1 MRGVTGVLAI
11 FGPTAVGKTAIAIA
25 AARRIAAHGGRAV
38 AVGADALQLYAGLE
52 VLTAAPTPDE
62 RAELDHRLVGSV
74 AVTEEFSVARYA
86 RLAHAEIDGLL
97 AAGITPIVVGGTG
110 LYLRAA
116 LADLQLRPP
125 PEPGVRE
132 GLMREL
138 DEFGP
143 EALHARLAA
152 AAPWAAERIGPRDRS
167 RIVRSL
173 ELLAAGQLEPG
184 PAENEL
190 WTAHTRHPTRLVGLV
205 MDRDALVARID
216 ARVDEMVDAGVV
228 DEVHRADAAGASST
242 ARAAVGFSEF
252 LAGDIDGAKVRTR
265 RLARR
270 QLTWMR
276 KLAGVELVDVT
287 DRDADEVAAA
297 LDLDSL
303 RG

>member
-1 MRGVTGVLAI
+1 MAGVLAI
-11 FGPTAVGKTAIAIA
+11 FGPTAVGKTGVALA
-25 AARRIAAHGGRAV
+25 AASRLRAAGGRPV
-38 AVGADALQLYAGLE
+38 AVGADALQLYRGLD
-52 VLTAAPTPDE
+52 VLTAAPSPDE
-62 RAELDHRLVGSV
+62 RAALEHRLV
-74 AVTEEFSVARYA
+74 ACADVTDSFSVARYA

-97 AAGITPIVVGGTG
+97 AEGATPIVVGGTG

-132 GLMREL
+132 ALLAEL
-138 DEFGP
+138 DEVGP
-143 EALHARLAA
+143 EVLHARLAA
-152 AAPWAAERIGPRDRS
+152 AAPWAAERITPRDRS

-173 ELLAAGQLEPG
+173 ELLAAGRLEPP

-190 WTAHTRHPTRLVGLV
+190 WTARTRHPTRLVGLV
-205 MDRDALVARID
+205 MDREALVARID
-216 ARVDEMVDAGVV
+216 ARVDAMVEAGVI
-228 DEVHRADAAGASST
+228 DEVRAADAAGASAT
-242 ARAAVGFSEF
+242 ARAAVGFTE
-252 LAGDIDGAKVRTR
+252 LLTGDVEGAKVRTR

-287 DRDADEVAAA
+287 GRRPEEVAAA

-303 RG
+303 RP

>member
-1 MRGVTGVLAI
+1 MPGVLAI
-11 FGPTAVGKTAIAIA
+11 FGPTAVGKTAFAIA
-25 AARRIAAHGGRAV
+25 AADRLRAGGDDPV
-38 AVGADALQLYAGLE
+38 AIGADALQLYAGLE
-52 VLTAAPTPDE
+52 ILTAMPTPAE
-62 RAELDHRLVGSV
+62 RARLEHLLVGI
-74 AVTEEFSVARYA
+74 APVTDSFSVARYA
-86 RLAHAEIDGLL
+86 RMAHTEIDALL
-97 AAGITPIVVGGTG
+97 DAGRTPIVVGGTG

-132 GLMREL
+132 ALLAEL
-138 DEFGP
+138 DEVGP

-152 AAPWAAERIGPRDRS
+152 AAPWAAARIDLRDRS

-173 ELLAAGQLEPG
+173 ELLAAGQLEPP

-216 ARVDEMVDAGVV
+216 ARVDAMVEAGVI
-228 DEVHRADAAGASST
+228 DEVRRADAAGASDT
-242 ARAAVGFSEF
+242 ARAAVGFTEF
-252 LAGDIDGAKVRTR
+252 LAGDIDAAKVRTR

-287 DRDADEVAAA
+287 DRTPGEIADA
-297 LDLDSL
+297 L
-303 RG
+303 RLGSGA

>member
-1 MRGVTGVLAI
+1 MPGVLAI
-11 FGPTAVGKTAIAIA
+11 FGPTAVGKTAVALAA
-25 AARRIAAHGGRAV
+25 AARIRAAGGRPI
-38 AVGADALQLYAGLE
+38 AVGADALQLYAGIEL
-52 VLTAAPTPDE
+52 LTAAPSPAE
-62 RAELDHRLVGSV
+62 RAQLEHRLVGSA

-86 RLAHAEIDGLL
+86 RLAHAEIDGAL
-97 AAGITPIVVGGTG
+97 AAGATPIVVGGTG

-132 GLMREL
+132 ALIREL
-138 DEFGP
+138 DDLGP
-143 EALHARLAA
+143 EVLHARLAA
-152 AAPWAAERIGPRDRS
+152 AAPWAAERIQPRDRS

-173 ELLAAGQLEPG
+173 ELLAAGNLAPP

-190 WTAHTRHPTRLVGLV
+190 WTANTRHPTRLVGLV
-205 MDRDALVARID
+205 MDRDILVSRID
-216 ARVDEMVDAGVV
+216 ARVDEMVAAGVI
-228 DEVHRADAAGASST
+228 DEVRRADAAGASPT
-242 ARAAVGFSEF
+242 ARAAVGFAEF
-252 LAGDIDGAKVRTR
+252 LAGDIDAAKVRTR

-287 DRDADEVAAA
+287 DRTPDEVVAA

-303 RG
+303 RA

>member
-1 MRGVTGVLAI
+1 MRHVLAI

-25 AARRIAAHGGRAV
+25 AARRLRTTGDDPV
-38 AVGADALQLYAGLE
+38 AIGADALQLYEGLE
-52 VLTAAPTPDE
+52 ILTAVPSAAE
-62 RAELDHRLVGSV
+62 RAELEHRLV
-74 AVTEEFSVARYA
+74 ACAPVTESFSVARYA
-86 RLAHAEIDGLL
+86 RRAHAEIDGLL
-97 AAGITPIVVGGTG
+97 AEDRTPIVVGGTG

-132 GLMREL
+132 ALLAEL
-138 DEFGP
+138 DALGP

-152 AAPWAAERIGPRDRS
+152 AAPWAADRIDPRDRS

-173 ELLAAGQLEPG
+173 ELLADGRLVPP

-190 WTAHTRHPTRLVGLV
+190 WTARTRHPTRLIGLV
-205 MDRDALVARID
+205 MQRDALVARID
-216 ARVDEMVDAGVV
+216 ARVDDMVAAGVV
-228 DEVHRADAAGASST
+228 DEVRRADAAGASAT
-242 ARAAVGFSEF
+242 ARAAVGFAEF
-252 LAGDIDGAKVRTR
+252 LAGDVEAAKVRTR

-287 DRDADEVAAA
+287 GRDPDEVAAG

-303 RG
+303 RA

>member
-1 MRGVTGVLAI
+1 MPGVLAI
-11 FGPTAVGKTAIAIA
+11 FGPTAVGKTAFAIA
-25 AARRIAAHGGRAV
+25 AAERLHAEGDAPV
-38 AVGADALQLYAGLE
+38 AIGADALQLYAGLE
-52 VLTAAPTPDE
+52 ILTAMPTAQE
-62 RAELDHRLVGSV
+62 RARLEHRLVGITP
-74 AVTEEFSVARYA
+74 VTDTFSVARYA
-86 RLAHAEIDGLL
+86 RMAHEEIDALL
-97 AAGITPIVVGGTG
+97 AAGRTPIVVGGTG

-132 GLMREL
+132 ALMAEL
-138 DEFGP
+138 EDVGP
-143 EALHARLAA
+143 EALHARLAE
-152 AAPWAAERIGPRDRS
+152 AAPWAAARIDVRDRS

-173 ELLAAGQLEPG
+173 ELHAAGQLEPP

-216 ARVDEMVDAGVV
+216 ARVDAMVEAGVI
-228 DEVHRADAAGASST
+228 DEVRRADAAGASAT
-242 ARAAVGFSEF
+242 ARAAVGFAEF
-252 LAGDIDGAKVRTR
+252 LAGDVDAAKVRTR

-287 DRDADEVAAA
+287 DRTPDEVADALQLGSAA
-297 LDLDSL
+297 
-303 RG
+303 